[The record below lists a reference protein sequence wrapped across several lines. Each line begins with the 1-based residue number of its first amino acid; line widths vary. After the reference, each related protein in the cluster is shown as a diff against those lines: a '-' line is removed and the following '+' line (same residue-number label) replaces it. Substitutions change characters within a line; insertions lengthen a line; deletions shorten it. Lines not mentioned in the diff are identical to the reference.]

1 MQADFPLM
9 RARAEV
15 FLSLKAEAAQSDGL
29 RTPAFP
35 SSAARRASGWVTYIG
50 SNGARWRMEEKAMNP
65 GLKSMM
71 DFRLGD
77 ALLGRCSRRFFMGA
91 EIPDGVFSSRSSHRI
106 TPLSELE
113 KRLVAAA
120 CGARSG
126 WNHLIC
132 HAARYAP
139 HLSNYAGSA
148 AGSRRLPPEV
158 HGLGFRYDADDRWP
172 IPNPTGLA
180 GVMEGYCPPPFS
192 DMRSAV
198 EPLCEGK
205 FGPGGPFNPGT
216 PGHWKDSRRVRSAA
230 QVHNEEFRECVAL
243 QAQNVFDTFG
253 RFSATVPSIFV
264 VLCLQAQHLDTE
276 FCDRFY
282 KPGSYLK
289 THAEHMER
297 RHS

>member
-1 MQADFPLM
+1 MM

-35 SSAARRASGWVTYIG
+35 SSAARRASGWLTYIG
-50 SNGARWRMEEKAMNP
+50 RNGARWRMEEKAMKP

-71 DFRLGD
+71 DFRLVD

-91 EIPDGVFSSRSSHRI
+91 EIPDCVFSYRSSQRI

-132 HAARYAP
+132 RAARYAR
-139 HLSNYAGSA
+139 HLSNYTGSA
-148 AGSRRLPPEV
+148 EGSLRQISGNRTL
-158 HGLGFRYDADDRWP
+158 D
-172 IPNPTGLA
+172 
-180 GVMEGYCPPPFS
+180 
-192 DMRSAV
+192 
-198 EPLCEGK
+198 
-205 FGPGGPFNPGT
+205 
-216 PGHWKDSRRVRSAA
+216 
-230 QVHNEEFRECVAL
+230 
-243 QAQNVFDTFG
+243 
-253 RFSATVPSIFV
+253 FV
-264 VLCLQAQHLDTE
+264 VTCLQAQHLDAE
-276 FCDRFY
+276 FYDRFH

-297 RHS
+297 WHS